1 LEVAHSLK
9 SPSTTEEWHAY
20 HSIRRRVLWEAR
32 GRFGVYDDT
41 HPDEHKA
48 GHFPKL
54 LIFEGAPIG
63 VIRIDIAKSISWFR
77 RVAIIESLQRRG
89 HGSQLI
95 KLAEEFVR
103 RRGVLRIQSDVDQDA
118 IPFYERFGFR
128 LVDSDGTVMFKE
140 L

>member
-1 LEVAHSLK
+1 VAHSLK
-9 SPSTTEEWHAY
+9 SPSTDSEWDAY

-41 HPDEHKA
+41 HLDEHKA
-48 GHFPKL
+48 SHFPKL

-63 VIRIDIAKSISWFR
+63 VIRIDIAKPISWFR

-89 HGSQLI
+89 HGSYLM
-95 KLAEEFVR
+95 KLAEDFVR
-103 RRGVLRIQSDVDQDA
+103 ERGVSRIQSDVDRDA

-128 LVDSDGTVMFKE
+128 LVNGDGTVMFKE